1 MSGDYSRREKLT
13 DSMGEMARG
22 LERDPQVES
31 LLENRRRELGL
42 SMSSSGISMSL
53 LDELG
58 IRRQRQLGISF

>member
-1 MSGDYSRREKLT
+1 
-13 DSMGEMARG
+13 MARS

-58 IRRQRQLGISF
+58 IRRQRQLGLSL